1 MGFDLSGLLQQYL
14 GGNAPSTNDTQA
26 HFDQVAQNA
35 SPSTLS
41 QGLAAMFHS
50 DQTPSFG
57 QSAFQLF
64 GQANPNQ
71 QAGMLNQL
79 IAGMGP
85 AVLSSLLS
93 GAGGAA
99 IASVLGKSATSPT
112 ATITPEQASQLTPE
126 QVQQMADHAQQNN
139 PSIVDHMSDFYAQ
152 HSGLIKTLGGA
163 ALAIALAKMA
173 DGSKG
178 S

>member
-1 MGFDLSGLLQQYL
+1 MGFDLSGLLKQNL
-14 GGNAPSTNDTQA
+14 GNAPSTNDAQA

-57 QSAFQLF
+57 QSASQLF

-85 AVLSSLLS
+85 VALSSLLS

-99 IASVLGKSATSPT
+99 IASVLGKSAGNSTE
-112 ATITPEQASQLTPE
+112 TITPEQASQLTPE
-126 QVQQMADHAQQNN
+126 HVQQMADHAQQNN

-163 ALAIALAKMA
+163 ALAVALAKMA
-173 DGSKG
+173 DGSK
-178 S
+178 

>member
-14 GGNAPSTNDTQA
+14 GGNAPSTNDAQA

-57 QSAFQLF
+57 QSASQLF

-85 AVLSSLLS
+85 VALSSLLS

-99 IASVLGKSATSPT
+99 IASVLGKSAGSSTE
-112 ATITPEQASQLTPE
+112 TITPEQASQLTPE

-163 ALAIALAKMA
+163 ALAIALAKIA
-173 DGSKG
+173 DRSKG

>member
-1 MGFDLSGLLQQYL
+1 MGFDLGGLLQQYL
-14 GGNAPSTNDTQA
+14 GGNNPSAADATA
-26 HFDQVAQNA
+26 HFDQAVQNA
-35 SPSTLS
+35 SPSTVS
-41 QGLAAMFHS
+41 QGLSAMFHS
-50 DQTPSFG
+50 DQTPPFG
-57 QSAFQLF
+57 QSAAQLF

-85 AVLSSLLS
+85 MVLSSLLS

-99 IASVLGKSATSPT
+99 IASILGKSATT
-112 ATITPEQASQLTPE
+112 AAPITPEQASQLTPE

-152 HSGLIKTLGGA
+152 HTGLIKTLGGA

-173 DGSKG
+173 NSSK
-178 S
+178 

>member
-14 GGNAPSTNDTQA
+14 GGNAPSTNDAQA

-57 QSAFQLF
+57 QSASQLF

-85 AVLSSLLS
+85 MVLSSLLS

-99 IASVLGKSATSPT
+99 IASVLGKSAGSSTE
-112 ATITPEQASQLTPE
+112 TITPEQASQLTPE

-163 ALAIALAKMA
+163 ALAVALAKMA

>member
-14 GGNAPSTNDTQA
+14 GGNAPSTNDAQA

-57 QSAFQLF
+57 QSASQLF

-85 AVLSSLLS
+85 VALSSLLS

-99 IASVLGKSATSPT
+99 IASVLGKSAGSSTE
-112 ATITPEQASQLTPE
+112 TITPEQASQLTPE

-173 DGSKG
+173 DRSKG

>member
-14 GGNAPSTNDTQA
+14 GGNAPSTNDAQA

-50 DQTPSFG
+50 DLTPSFG
-57 QSAFQLF
+57 QSASQLF

-85 AVLSSLLS
+85 VVLSSLLS

-99 IASVLGKSATSPT
+99 IASVLGKSAGNSTE
-112 ATITPEQASQLTPE
+112 AITPEQASQLTPE

-163 ALAIALAKMA
+163 ALAVALAKMA
-173 DGSKG
+173 DGSK
-178 S
+178 

>member
-14 GGNAPSTNDTQA
+14 GGNAPSTNDAQA

-35 SPSTLS
+35 SPSALS

-57 QSAFQLF
+57 QSASQLF

-79 IAGMGP
+79 ITGMGP
-85 AVLSSLLS
+85 VVLSSLLS

-99 IASVLGKSATSPT
+99 IASVLGKSAGNSTE
-112 ATITPEQASQLTPE
+112 AITPEQASQLTPE

-163 ALAIALAKMA
+163 ALAVALAKMA

>member
-1 MGFDLSGLLQQYL
+1 MAFDLGGLLQQYL
-14 GGNAPSTNDTQA
+14 GGNAPSATDTQA
-26 HFDQVAQNA
+26 HFDEVAQNA
-35 SPSTLS
+35 APSTLS
-41 QGLAAMFHS
+41 KGLSAMFHS
-50 DQTPSFG
+50 DQTPPFS
-57 QSAFQLF
+57 QSASQMF
-64 GQANPNQ
+64 GQADPNQ
-71 QAGMLNQL
+71 KAGMLNQL

-85 AVLSSLLS
+85 AVLASLLS

-99 IASVLGKSATSPT
+99 IASVLGKSTT
-112 ATITPEQASQLTPE
+112 TTDATITPEQAAQLSPE

-173 DGSKG
+173 NNNKG
-178 S
+178 A

>member
-1 MGFDLSGLLQQYL
+1 M
-14 GGNAPSTNDTQA
+14 
-26 HFDQVAQNA
+26 AQNA

-57 QSAFQLF
+57 QSASQLF

-85 AVLSSLLS
+85 VVLSSPLS
-93 GAGGAA
+93 GAGGAS
-99 IASVLGKSATSPT
+99 IASVLGKSAGNSTE
-112 ATITPEQASQLTPE
+112 TITPDQASQFTPE
-126 QVQQMADHAQQNN
+126 QVQQMADHAQQSN

-163 ALAIALAKMA
+163 ALAVALAKMA
-173 DGSKG
+173 DRSKG

>member
-14 GGNAPSTNDTQA
+14 GGNAPSTNDAQA

-57 QSAFQLF
+57 QSASQLF

-85 AVLSSLLS
+85 VVLSSLLS

-99 IASVLGKSATSPT
+99 IASVLGKSAGNSTE
-112 ATITPEQASQLTPE
+112 AITPEQASQLTPE

-163 ALAIALAKMA
+163 ALAVALAKMA

-178 S
+178 N

>member
-14 GGNAPSTNDTQA
+14 GGNAPSTNDAQA

-57 QSAFQLF
+57 QSASQLF

-85 AVLSSLLS
+85 VVLSSLLS

-99 IASVLGKSATSPT
+99 IASVLGKSAGNSTE
-112 ATITPEQASQLTPE
+112 AITPEQASQLTPE

-163 ALAIALAKMA
+163 ALAVALAKMA
-173 DGSKG
+173 DGSK
-178 S
+178 

>member
-14 GGNAPSTNDTQA
+14 GGSVPSADDAQA

-57 QSAFQLF
+57 QSASQLF

-99 IASVLGKSATSPT
+99 IASVLGKSATDPT

-126 QVQQMADHAQQNN
+126 QVQQMADHAQQSN

-178 S
+178 N

>member
-14 GGNAPSTNDTQA
+14 GGNAPSTNDAQA

-57 QSAFQLF
+57 QSASQLF

-79 IAGMGP
+79 ITGMGP
-85 AVLSSLLS
+85 VVLSSLLS

-99 IASVLGKSATSPT
+99 IASVLGKSAGNSTE
-112 ATITPEQASQLTPE
+112 AITPEQASQLTPE

-163 ALAIALAKMA
+163 ALAVALAKMA

>member
-14 GGNAPSTNDTQA
+14 GGNAPSTNDAQA

-57 QSAFQLF
+57 QSASQLF

-99 IASVLGKSATSPT
+99 IASVLGKSATNPT

>member
-14 GGNAPSTNDTQA
+14 GGNAPSTNDAQA
-26 HFDQVAQNA
+26 YFDQVAQNA

-57 QSAFQLF
+57 QSASQLF
-64 GQANPNQ
+64 GQANPTQ

-79 IAGMGP
+79 IAGMGSV
-85 AVLSSLLS
+85 VLSSLLS

-99 IASVLGKSATSPT
+99 IASVLGKSTGNST
-112 ATITPEQASQLTPE
+112 ETITPEQASQLTPE

-139 PSIVDHMSDFYAQ
+139 PSIVGHMSDFYAQ

-178 S
+178 N